1 MKVFTIKS
9 KVLAA
14 ASYLLRSKDE
24 AVVINFHRD
33 AEVYRQLAEGP
44 GTLAQGFL
52 LPRATRE

>member
-9 KVLAA
+9 RGLAA
-14 ASYLLRSKDE
+14 ASYSLRSKDD

-33 AEVYRQLAEGP
+33 AEVHRQLAEGP

-52 LPRATRE
+52 LPRGTKE